1 MRILGIDT
9 TCDDTGVGIV
19 EDGTRILSNV
29 IASQHASHERYGGI
43 VPVIAA
49 RQHVRNVNLI
59 VEAALREAGCGF
71 RDLDAVAVTNEQGLL
86 LSLVVGVAAA
96 KSIALA
102 LDLPLVGLHHI
113 EGHVYSNLVEHG
125 ERIGF
130 PFLCLTVAGGHTLI
144 LKVEGHGRYALLG
157 HTRDDAAGEAYDKIA
172 RRLGLGYPGGPVIDR
187 LANDGDPAAFRFPRP
202 LLHEEHFELS
212 FSGLKSSVLRTIEK
226 LEAAGEPVPVE
237 DLCASFQQAVV
248 DVLVGKTLRVAEA
261 EGIDTITVAGGVAL
275 NSRLRADLRKAAD
288 EKGLQLYHP
297 RPGLCV
303 DNGAMIAGA
312 AYWLHRDRG
321 ASPLTIDAV
330 ANAPRGALGV
340 RYKHATKYR

>member
-19 EDGTRILSNV
+19 QDGTKILSNV
-29 IASQHASHERYGGI
+29 IASQHASHEGYGGI

-59 VEAALREAGCGF
+59 VEAALREAGCTF
-71 RDLDAVAVTNEQGLL
+71 RDLDAVAVTHEQGLL
-86 LSLVVGVAAA
+86 LSLVVGVSAA

-125 ERIGF
+125 SRIGF

-144 LKVEGHGRYALLG
+144 LRVEGHGRYALLG

-172 RRLGLGYPGGPVIDR
+172 RRLGLGYPGGPVIDE
-187 LANDGDPAAFRFPRP
+187 LAKEGDPEAFSFPRP
-202 LLHEEHFELS
+202 LLQEEHSEMS
-212 FSGLKSSVLRTIEK
+212 FSGLKSSVLRTIERM
-226 LEAAGEPVPVE
+226 EAAGEEVPVA

-248 DVLVGKTLRVAEA
+248 DVLVAKTLRVAEG
-261 EGIDTITVAGGVAL
+261 EGIDTITLAGGVAL
-275 NSRLRADLRKAAD
+275 NSRLRAELGRIA
-288 EKGLQLYHP
+288 EERGYRLFHP

-312 AYWLHRDRG
+312 AYWLHRERG
-321 ASPLTIDAV
+321 SSPLDIDAV
-330 ANAPRGALGV
+330 ANAPLGALQV
-340 RYKHATKYR
+340 RYKHPTKYR